1 MSGTGQQTIVVIGL
15 SGAGLKTFNLLLEQ
29 LNHAKN
35 YQSNIRIIAIEKSH
49 YPYWAPG
56 SLRASVLNGFE
67 HKVVRNF
74 DHLIPTNIQRH
85 HPDQVNIFTG
95 TEVREL
101 DLKNRLLTLD
111 KPLDLDGL
119 QIIDE
124 TGNKLK
130 FDYLVIASGSSYP
143 FPCRPPPEAETSEEL
158 KTQLRTLQEQIKDS
172 TSIVVVGAGVVGIE
186 LAGEIS
192 SQYKHKSITLICSTD
207 TLLPDQNPTLSD
219 SLKNQLAQRN
229 VKIIYGSKANIAQL
243 GITKTGKLD
252 KRSKIGLTRSDG
264 GESSE
269 EVEADFVFLAIG
281 NKPNTQF
288 VPAEYLCPKSRLIKV
303 NEHLQ
308 VVGEDGEPVAG
319 VYGVGDATNFQE
331 AKLYAALDGQAATA
345 SKNLWIDVSD
355 SHANKVIH
363 KPIKGT
369 ISVPLGPCGGATE
382 LFGFTFGLG
391 PWSTSLIKG
400 RSLFVWMFNSMYPE

>member
-130 FDYLVIASGSSYP
+130 FDYLVIASVSNYNHINREMFILSVTEILGS
-143 FPCRPPPEAETSEEL
+143 
-158 KTQLRTLQEQIKDS
+158 
-172 TSIVVVGAGVVGIE
+172 GI
-186 LAGEIS
+186 
-192 SQYKHKSITLICSTD
+192 
-207 TLLPDQNPTLSD
+207 LLPIPMSTTPRS
-219 SLKNQLAQRN
+219 RN
-229 VKIIYGSKANIAQL
+229 IRRA
-243 GITKTGKLD
+243 
-252 KRSKIGLTRSDG
+252 
-264 GESSE
+264 
-269 EVEADFVFLAIG
+269 
-281 NKPNTQF
+281 
-288 VPAEYLCPKSRLIKV
+288 
-303 NEHLQ
+303 
-308 VVGEDGEPVAG
+308 
-319 VYGVGDATNFQE
+319 
-331 AKLYAALDGQAATA
+331 
-345 SKNLWIDVSD
+345 
-355 SHANKVIH
+355 
-363 KPIKGT
+363 
-369 ISVPLGPCGGATE
+369 
-382 LFGFTFGLG
+382 
-391 PWSTSLIKG
+391 
-400 RSLFVWMFNSMYPE
+400 